1 MDRTLETPVVP
12 IEALFYADE
21 GPHVVR
27 QGTAGAGEVSGLAT
41 AYLTLERLIAER
53 GVSTGSLDEL
63 LAAREETPVV
73 PVESLAP
80 DEEPI
85 VPVETLF
92 YRGERAL
99 RRIVE
104 LRPEL
109 TAAAA
114 AAAGDDGSRL
124 TALLGE
130 VLDLVELGLGAE
142 R

>member
-12 IEALFYADE
+12 IEALFFADE
-21 GPHVVR
+21 GPHIVR
-27 QGTAGAGEVSGLAT
+27 RGTAGAGELSGLAT

-53 GVSTGSLDEL
+53 GVSAGSLDEL

-73 PVESLAP
+73 PIESLAP

-85 VPVETLF
+85 VAVETLL

-109 TAAAA
+109 TAAA

>member
-27 QGTAGAGEVSGLAT
+27 RGTASAGEVSGLAT

-53 GVSTGSLDEL
+53 EVSTGSLDEL
-63 LAAREETPVV
+63 LAAGGETPVV
-73 PVESLAP
+73 PIESLAP

-85 VPVETLF
+85 VPIETLF

-114 AAAGDDGSRL
+114 ATGDDGSRL